1 MAPKAMIDGSAS
13 SKCGLPLR
21 VVEIVAEQPLDDD
34 ELCRAFLEGEEAAF
48 GELVRRHQSRVYG
61 LVRRYAPEPEDARD
75 LTQRAFLKAFQAARR
90 ALSRFGPTH
99 SIPFQAWVFRIAVNL
114 GKNHARQERRWKKAP
129 LRDLEANRRP
139 EGSALDALVWAE
151 GSKLVR
157 AAVLHLPRRQREV
170 FTLRVDGELSFGE
183 VGSVL
188 GMSENSAKV
197 HFHYAIKRLR
207 LILAAHLEKDETS

>member
-139 EGSALDALVWAE
+139 EGS
-151 GSKLVR
+151 KLVR
-157 AAVLHLPRRQREV
+157 AAVLHLPRRQRDV

>member
-1 MAPKAMIDGSAS
+1 MIDGSAS
-13 SKCGLPLR
+13 SKCGLALR
-21 VVEIVAEQPLDDD
+21 VVEIVAEQPLSDD

-48 GELVRRHQSRVYG
+48 GELIRRHQSRVYG

-90 ALSRFGPTH
+90 ALSRFGSAH

-129 LRDLEANRRP
+129 LADLEVSGRP
-139 EGSALDALVWAE
+139 ERSALDALVWAE

-157 AAVLHLPRRQREV
+157 TAVLHLPRRQREV

-207 LILAAHLEKDETS
+207 LILAEHLEKDQTS